1 MLLLEIFAFIY
12 LPGFVLIGSMY
23 SCILVTNYFCLS
35 VLGYV
40 SLVTDPT
47 T

>member
-12 LPGFVLIGSMY
+12 LQGFVLIGSMY
-23 SCILVTNYFCLS
+23 SCILVTNYSCLN
-35 VLGYV
+35 VLGYI
-40 SLVTDPT
+40 SLVTEPT